1 MTPPSSPPSNPA
13 ALIRTN
19 SHSSS
24 AVPVHPSMH
33 HQSHNSTHH
42 PSQQPL
48 PPPQSILPN
57 VPSSM
62 AAALAKASQ
71 TAHCW
76 RPEESS
82 RLAEHAWQDGLLSP
96 TGLPNILPA
105 LEKESVAT
113 GGLPCPSS
121 SSSSTSS
128 PSNLWDFIDPTTK
141 NSCICAK

>member
-33 HQSHNSTHH
+33 HQSHH

-96 TGLPNILPA
+96 SGLPNILPA
-105 LEKESVAT
+105 LEKESLAT